1 MKPSG
6 VMELITVLLS
16 SFLSVLSFG
25 GIVAD
30 QAAANA
36 IRSRFSKV
44 ENIQVRIDNAPNLQ
58 IINGKADRVRVAAQ
72 GLWLNP
78 SVRIDG
84 FELETD
90 PIQVDPQKIQQL
102 SQLKFESLP
111 QPLQAGVKFTLD
123 EQDINKSLK
132 STAVLNQL
140 QKVVSD
146 SIAAFGGS
154 AGITYKVENPQVRFL
169 PSNRLGMKFT
179 LVDTSKPV
187 DKLNLDIETGVK
199 IMGGRRIQLENAQ
212 GSVNRMPLPGF
223 VLEGLISSINE
234 RADLAVLE
242 NRGLLARVLNVK
254 VTNKKM
260 AVATFVRFQVPPAQ
274 RPR

>member
-1 MKPSG
+1 
-6 VMELITVLLS
+6 MELITVLLS
-16 SFLSVLSFG
+16 GFLSALSFG
-25 GIVAD
+25 GIIAD
-30 QAAANA
+30 QAAESA

-44 ENIQVRIDNAPNLQ
+44 ENVQVRIDNAPNLQ

-102 SQLKFESLP
+102 SQLKFESLS

-132 STAVLNQL
+132 STVVLNQI
-140 QKVVSD
+140 QKVVD
-146 SIAAFGGS
+146 DGIAAFGGS
-154 AGITYKVENPQVRFL
+154 AGTTYKVQNPQVRFL
-169 PSNRLGMKFT
+169 PSSRLGMNFT
-179 LVDTSKPV
+179 LIDTSKPA
-187 DKLNLDIETGVK
+187 DPLDLDIETGVK
-199 IMGGRRIQLENAQ
+199 IIGGRRIQLVNAQ
-212 GSVNRMPLPGF
+212 GAVNKVPLPGF
-223 VLEGLISSINE
+223 VLEGLVSSINE
-234 RADLAVLE
+234 RADLATLE
-242 NRGLLARVLNVK
+242 NKGLIARLLNVK

-260 AVATFVRFQVPPAQ
+260 EVATFVRLQALRAQ
-274 RPR
+274 QPR

>member
-1 MKPSG
+1 
-6 VMELITVLLS
+6 MELITVLLS

-30 QAAANA
+30 QAAENA

-78 SVRIDG
+78 SVRIDD

-132 STAVLNQL
+132 SAAVLNQI

-146 SIAAFGGS
+146 SLAAFSGS
-154 AGITYKVENPQVRFL
+154 VETSYQVKKPQVRFL
-169 PSNRLGMKFT
+169 PSSRLRMKFT
-179 LVDTSKPV
+179 LVDTAKPT
-187 DKLNLDIETGVK
+187 DQLDLDIETGVK
-199 IMGGRRIQLENAQ
+199 IMEGRRIQLVNAQ
-212 GSVNRMPLPGF
+212 GAVNKVPLPSF
-223 VLEGLISSINE
+223 VLEGLVSSFNE
-234 RADLAVLE
+234 RADLAILE
-242 NRGLLARVLNVK
+242 NKGLIARVLNVK

-260 AVATFVRFQVPPAQ
+260 EVATFVRFQVPTAQ
-274 RPR
+274 QPR

>member
-1 MKPSG
+1 MNPSG

-16 SFLSVLSFG
+16 SFLSALSFA

-30 QAAANA
+30 KAAESA

-44 ENIQVRIDNAPNLQ
+44 ENVQVRIDNAPNLQ
-58 IINGKADRVRVAAQ
+58 IIGGKADRVRVAAK

-78 SVRIDG
+78 SIRIDG

-111 QPLQAGVKFTLD
+111 KPLQAGVKFTID

-132 STAVLNQL
+132 SAVVLNQI
-140 QKVVSD
+140 QKVVGD
-146 SIAAFGGS
+146 GIAAFGGS
-154 AGITYKVENPQVRFL
+154 GGTIYEVENPQVRFL
-169 PSNRLGMKFT
+169 PSNRLGMKLT
-179 LVDTSKPV
+179 LIDTSKPT
-187 DKLNLDIETGVK
+187 DKLDLDIETGVE
-199 IMGGRRIQLENAQ
+199 ITGGRKIRLVNAQ
-212 GSVNRMPLPGF
+212 GNVNSFPLPDF
-223 VLEGLISSINE
+223 ILDSVLSTINQ
-234 RADLAVLE
+234 RADLAILE
-242 NRGLLARVLNVK
+242 TKGLTARVLNVS

-260 AVATFVRFQVPPAQ
+260 EVATFVRFQVPSTKQ
-274 RPR
+274 PR

>member
-1 MKPSG
+1 
-6 VMELITVLLS
+6 MELITVLLS

-30 QAAANA
+30 QAAESA

-44 ENIQVRIDNAPNLQ
+44 ENVQVRIDNAPNFQ

-84 FELETD
+84 FEMETD
-90 PIQVDPQKIQQL
+90 PVQIDPQKIQQL

-132 STAVLNQL
+132 STAVLKQI
-140 QKVVSD
+140 QKVVSEG
-146 SIAAFGGS
+146 IAAFVGNSG
-154 AGITYKVENPQVRFL
+154 TKYKVENPQIRFL
-169 PSNRLGMKFT
+169 SSSRLGMKFT
-179 LVDTSKPV
+179 LVDISKPS
-187 DKLNLDIETGVK
+187 DRLDLDIETGVK
-199 IMGGRRIQLENAQ
+199 IMGGRRIQLVDAQ
-212 GSVNRMPLPGF
+212 GAVNKVPLPGF
-223 VLEGLISSINE
+223 VLEGLVSSISE
-234 RADLAVLE
+234 RADLATLE
-242 NRGLLARVLNVK
+242 NKGLTARVLNVK
-254 VTNKKM
+254 LTNKKM
-260 AVATFVRFQVPPAQ
+260 EVATFVRFQVPPAEQ
-274 RPR
+274 PR